1 MTRVNTEL
9 FASTI
14 GGAEQRVLA
23 RFVTDEH
30 GLHVE
35 RFDRRE
41 RRWAQDSSVA
51 GFYTGRDDFAQ
62 QITEERARELLDSW
76 GADPALVD
84 APVVQPASA

>member
-1 MTRVNTEL
+1 MTRVNTEF
-9 FASTI
+9 FASTV

-23 RFVTDEH
+23 RFVTDER

-41 RRWAQDSSVA
+41 RRWVQDSSVA

-76 GADPALVD
+76 GDDPALVA